1 MKKILIL
8 LVSLLLLVGCGKKN
22 EEDVIKEFENKI
34 TSIKNYHLTGEM
46 QILNNEDKYNYTVDV
61 TYKKG
66 NYYKVSLVNKEN
78 SHEQIILKNEDGV
91 YVVTPSLNKSFKFQS
106 EWPTNSSQ
114 SYILETILN
123 DILNDSERNTT
134 VKKESY
140 IIKSKVNYP
149 NNSDLKEQVVTLDK
163 EYLPKT
169 IEVKN
174 SKGITQIKMVI
185 TKIDTKTNYEKD
197 YFALKSSV
205 CDNCN
210 KETETTANLDDIVYP
225 MYLPSGTIY
234 SGEEVI
240 DKDGN
245 NERVILSYTGVKP
258 FILVEEIAKSKD
270 KHETTLVSG
279 EVVQYG
285 PVVGVLTETSLN
297 WSSNGKEYYI
307 IGESLSNEEL
317 LQIASSTATVALTK

>member
-1 MKKILIL
+1 MKKILII
-8 LVSLLLLVGCGKKN
+8 VFSLLLLVGCGKKK
-22 EEDVIKEFENKI
+22 EEDVIKEFENKV
-34 TSIKNYHLTGEM
+34 TSVKNYHLTGDME
-46 QILNNEDKYNYTVDV
+46 IINNEDKYNYTVDV

-66 NYYKVSLVNKEN
+66 NYYKVSLINKEN

-123 DILNDSERNTT
+123 DVLNDSERTT
-134 VKKESY
+134 EVKKDTY

-149 NNSDLKEQVVTLDK
+149 NNSDLKEQLITLDK
-163 EYLPKT
+163 EYLPNKV
-169 IEVKN
+169 EVKN
-174 SKGITQIKMVI
+174 SKGITSIKMII

-197 YFALKSSV
+197 YFSLKSSI
-205 CDNCN
+205 CENCA
-210 KETETTANLDDIVYP
+210 KETETTASLDNIVYP
-225 MYLPSGTIY
+225 MYLPSGTTY
-234 SGEEVI
+234 SGEEVV
-240 DKDGN
+240 DN
-245 NERVILSYTGVKP
+245 NGSERVILSYTGVKP
-258 FILVEEIAKSKD
+258 FILVEENAKSKE

-285 PVVGVLTETSLN
+285 PVLGIITETSLN
-297 WSSNGKEYYI
+297 WNSDGKEYYI